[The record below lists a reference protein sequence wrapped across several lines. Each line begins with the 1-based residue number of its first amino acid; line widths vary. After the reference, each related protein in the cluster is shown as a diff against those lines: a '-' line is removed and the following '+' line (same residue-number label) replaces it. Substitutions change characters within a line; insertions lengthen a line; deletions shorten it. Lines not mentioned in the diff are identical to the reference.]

1 MSRLISMVVPV
12 YNEHENLPELIRRC
26 LAVGAN
32 LGTDYEL
39 VLVDDGSTDDSAAII
54 RTSAAKHRANI
65 VGVFLNRNYGQHAAV
80 FAGLAEAGGDVVVT
94 LDADLQNP
102 PEEIPKL
109 IESIDAGHDVAAGVR
124 EARNDSWIRVRSS
137 RLMNALMRRITGV
150 HVTDYG
156 CMLRAYRRD
165 IVDAMLQCREHTAY
179 VPALAN
185 SFAASVDEV
194 IVCHAERASGR
205 SKYDAWKLLNLYF
218 DLLVTT
224 TTQPL
229 RLMSIVGALLA
240 AVGTLCGFAL
250 LALRL
255 IYGPAWAVDGVLTVF
270 AGIFL
275 LLGVQLLG
283 LGVIGEYVGRISRD
297 VQGRPRYIVSEVQRE
312 SKPLEKP
319 AVVASL
325 GEARR

>member
-1 MSRLISMVVPV
+1 MNRLVSMVVPV

-26 LAVGAN
+26 LAVGAG
-32 LGTDYEL
+32 LAARYEL

-54 RTSAAKHRANI
+54 RSSVEKHKANI
-65 VGVFLNRNYGQHAAV
+65 VGVFLNRNYGQHSAV
-80 FAGLAEAGGDVVVT
+80 FAGLAEARGDVVVT

-109 IESIDAGHDVAAGVR
+109 LDSIDAGHDVVAGVR
-124 EARNDSWIRVRSS
+124 DARNDSWIRVKSS
-137 RLMNALMRRITGV
+137 RVMNALMRRMTGLE
-150 HVTDYG
+150 VTDYG

-165 IVDAMLQCREHTAY
+165 IVDVMLRCSERTAY
-179 VPALAN
+179 IPALAN
-185 SFAASVDEV
+185 AFACSVDEV
-194 IVCHAERASGR
+194 NVRHAERASGR

-224 TTQPL
+224 TTKPL

-240 AVGTLCGFAL
+240 IIGTLCGLAL
-250 LALRL
+250 LVLRF
-255 IYGPAWAVDGVLTVF
+255 IYGPEWAADGVLTVF

-283 LGVIGEYVGRISRD
+283 LGIIGEYVGRISRD
-297 VQGRPRYIVSEVQRE
+297 VQARPRYVVSQVLRE
-312 SKPLEKP
+312 TGPADKP
-319 AVVASL
+319 AVVSSL
-325 GEARR
+325 GEAR